1 MSCEVVRVPD
11 ARAPAELATAIDSVP
26 VANEP

>member
-1 MSCEVVRVPD
+1 MSCDTVRVPA
-11 ARAPAELATAIDSVP
+11 ARMPFEFATAIDSVP

>member
-11 ARAPAELATAIDSVP
+11 ARAPAEFATAIDSVP